1 MNKSYYTKFS
11 VGLIDSLLIKSQEH
25 TDYLV
30 PLTSGSGATKT
41 GKDVPENY
49 LVRPEKT
56 GNDFEWMMGS
66 SMVEKNQTW
75 KKLSTD
81 ETVHNWLI
89 KSEMKPVLE
98 DIDYDYEYKSPF
110 DGTISK
116 ALLLLKW
123 IIGLQVITKDTV
135 SITRE
140 DLAKIGYDHLSPL
153 QLKINFDKI
162 FGKTDGLQ
170 YNSTKLNG
178 CLTKNHYNEDTKT
191 WDVKIGPREVIVDNG
206 PGSVRIKTTQYNGLL
221 DTIMQHHQEV
231 LEETKKQPAV

>member
-30 PLTSGSGATKT
+30 PLTRGSGATAT
-41 GKDVPENY
+41 GKDIPMGT

-66 SMVEKNQTW
+66 SIVEKNQTW
-75 KKLSTD
+75 KKITLD

-98 DIDYDYEYKSPF
+98 DIDYDYEYVSPF
-110 DGTISK
+110 PDNITK

-123 IIGLQVITKDTV
+123 IIGIQVITKDIVT
-135 SITRE
+135 ITRE

-162 FGKTDGLQ
+162 FGKHEGIKSSNKQ
-170 YNSTKLNG
+170 FNG
-178 CLTKNHYNEDTKT
+178 CLTKNHYNEDTKE
-191 WDVKIGPREVIVDNG
+191 WYVKIGPREVIVDNG